1 MTTGII
7 FLSGIFVLNA
17 DFTFPQAFLL
27 MLASFS
33 LFTGAEAMGIFSI
46 FAKMTQQSIDR
57 MNRIRDIPEM
67 QDISGMDTLDRYDIC
82 FEHVSFAYDQT
93 SVLKDVSFRVP
104 ERTTAALVG
113 LSGSGKTTITN
124 LTVRF
129 WDIEQGAIDIGGKAV
144 KTLSYGNLL
153 KNVSC
158 VFQDVFLFNDTVL
171 NNIRL
176 GRPEAALDEVYEAS
190 RKAGCHD
197 FILALEK
204 GYDTVIGD
212 SLDRKSVV

>member
-1 MTTGII
+1 
-7 FLSGIFVLNA
+7 
-17 DFTFPQAFLL
+17 

-67 QDISGMDTLDRYDIC
+67 QDILGMDTFDRYDIC

-144 KTLSYGNLL
+144 KTLFYGNLL

-158 VFQDVFLFNDTVL
+158 VF
-171 NNIRL
+171 
-176 GRPEAALDEVYEAS
+176 
-190 RKAGCHD
+190 
-197 FILALEK
+197 
-204 GYDTVIGD
+204 
-212 SLDRKSVV
+212 

>member
-1 MTTGII
+1 MADKQFYKTQEIYEELRRFSIRAEFAHIPPAGTYQFCFRLMTTGII

-82 FEHVSFAYDQT
+82 FEH
-93 SVLKDVSFRVP
+93 
-104 ERTTAALVG
+104 
-113 LSGSGKTTITN
+113 
-124 LTVRF
+124 
-129 WDIEQGAIDIGGKAV
+129 
-144 KTLSYGNLL
+144 
-153 KNVSC
+153 
-158 VFQDVFLFNDTVL
+158 
-171 NNIRL
+171 
-176 GRPEAALDEVYEAS
+176 
-190 RKAGCHD
+190 
-197 FILALEK
+197 
-204 GYDTVIGD
+204 
-212 SLDRKSVV
+212 